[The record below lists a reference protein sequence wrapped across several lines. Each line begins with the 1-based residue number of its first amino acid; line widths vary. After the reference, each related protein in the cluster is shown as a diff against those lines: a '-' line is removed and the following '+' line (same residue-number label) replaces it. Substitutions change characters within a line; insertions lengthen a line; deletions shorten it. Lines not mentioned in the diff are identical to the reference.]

1 MILDEALIGYVHIPR
16 TGGTSVEHALMK
28 KHGFKGQL
36 MVQSIP
42 DAIWTLRSV
51 NTIDNKRMRGT
62 VEFHKKHA
70 TFDEL
75 VKLRPHYKYYATV
88 RHPEDR
94 LESLY
99 RILTFSSENG
109 IPWVNTEFNQFV
121 KEFITHGN
129 YMRPTT
135 MIDNTMFRYTQ
146 VEMLGLNKN
155 YFPTVEWHRLEDKT
169 IWKALDIEPQ
179 LRYAIPRTP
188 IDWTEESLELV
199 HDYYREDYDI
209 FGYDRGL

>member
-1 MILDEALIGYVHIPR
+1 M
-16 TGGTSVEHALMK
+16 
-28 KHGFKGQL
+28 
-36 MVQSIP
+36 
-42 DAIWTLRSV
+42 
-51 NTIDNKRMRGT
+51 
-62 VEFHKKHA
+62 
-70 TFDEL
+70 
-75 VKLRPHYKYYATV
+75 
-88 RHPEDR
+88 
-94 LESLY
+94 ESLY

-121 KEFITHGN
+121 KEFIVHGN

-155 YFPTVEWHRLEDKT
+155 YFPTVQWHRLEDKT

-188 IDWTEESLELV
+188 IDWTEESLKLV
-199 HDYYREDYDI
+199 QEYYREDYRTFD
-209 FGYDRGL
+209 YDMGL